1 MVNATINGIDIT
13 VEDGTTIL
21 AAARKVGVDV
31 PTLCYL
37 KEVNEIGACRVCVVE
52 VEGQDR
58 CVTACNNVVQ
68 EGMVIKTNTRKVR
81 TTRKTNVKLIL
92 SQHDYECASCV
103 RSGNC
108 TLQSLANELNISE
121 MPYDSILEKNKWDKN
136 FPLLRAN
143 DKCIKCMRC
152 VQICDNIQ
160 GMHVWD
166 VVNTGSRTTVNI
178 AKNKTIQET
187 KCTLCGQCVVNCP
200 VGALRERDD
209 VGYVLDAV
217 ENEDIITVVQIAPA
231 VRTAWGE
238 GFGLS
243 KEFPTA
249 KRLVSALR
257 KVGFDYIFDTT
268 FSADLTIMEEGSELL
283 HRLPEIKE
291 SGLPMFTSCC
301 PGWVNFVKKEYP
313 QYLERL
319 STAKSPQQMFGAVT
333 KSYYAEKLGVEPEK
347 IFCVSIMPCLAK
359 KDEITWDGRGDVDAV
374 LTTREVERMLK
385 SFFIKTEELQ
395 EQEFDNPLG
404 MGSGAGVIFGATGGV
419 MEAALRSAYFL
430 VNKTNPEPDAFQ
442 CVRGLEGWKEAKF
455 TINGNILKVAVAS
468 SLSNARKL
476 MVAIAA
482 GKVKYDFVEV
492 MACPGG
498 CINGGG
504 QPIKDDYDKVA
515 ARTKVLY
522 GLDKVNNLR
531 FSHENPEVI
540 QCYKDYFEE
549 PLSEKAHE
557 LLHTKHVVK

>member
-200 VGALRERDD
+200 VGALGEGDD

-243 KEFPTA
+243 KEFATA

-395 EQEFDNPLG
+395 EEEFDNPLG

-476 MVAIAA
+476 MDAIAA